1 MKRFTVAVILALGVA
16 GHAQAQSSPST
27 ATAQQ
32 SSASTSTAQGTIQFS
47 QTPEHTDQ
55 TVRNV
60 SAPILGSYAFAAS
73 QLSCSSTTQGG
84 FAVAGFSGVFGSS
97 KSQAD
102 CVLEVAAAETVR
114 QSTVTDDKDTKAK
127 LQRAAMNI
135 RCQIS
140 PEIYQAMQ
148 DAGLECS
155 RKPKDMVSRTDDQ
168 PTSTKVAGN

>member
-1 MKRFTVAVILALGVA
+1 MKRITAVFILALGVI
-16 GHAQAQSSPST
+16 GHAQAETSS
-27 ATAQQ
+27 ATASQQ
-32 SSASTSTAQGTIQFS
+32 SAATSTAQGTIEFS
-47 QTPEHTDQ
+47 QSPADTSSTI
-55 TVRNV
+55 RNV
-60 SAPILGSYAFAAS
+60 SAPVLGSYAFAAS

-140 PEIYQAMQ
+140 TEVYQAMQ

-155 RKPKDMVSRTDDQ
+155 RKPKDIASRTDDQ
-168 PTSTKVAGN
+168 PTSAKVAGN

>member
-1 MKRFTVAVILALGVA
+1 MKRITVALILASGVI
-16 GHAQAQSSPST
+16 GHAQAQSATS
-27 ATAQQ
+27 ATASQQ
-32 SSASTSTAQGTIQFS
+32 SAATSTAQGSIQFS
-47 QTPEHTDQ
+47 QTPADTHETIN
-55 TVRNV
+55 NV
-60 SAPILGSYAFAAS
+60 SAPVLGSYAFAAS

-114 QSTVTDDKDTKAK
+114 QSTVTEDKDTKAK

-135 RCQIS
+135 RCVIS
-140 PEIYQAMQ
+140 DEIYQAMQ

-168 PTSTKVAGN
+168 PASTRVASN

>member
-1 MKRFTVAVILALGVA
+1 MKKITVALILALGVA
-16 GHAQAQSSPST
+16 VHAQAET
-27 ATAQQ
+27 ATATSSQQ
-32 SSASTSTAQGTIQFS
+32 SAASSTAQGTIQFS
-47 QTPEHTDQ
+47 QSPADTSS

-60 SAPILGSYAFAAS
+60 SAPVLGSYAFAAS

-114 QSTVTDDKDTKAK
+114 QSTVTEDKDTKSK

-155 RKPKDMVSRTDDQ
+155 RKPKDMASRTDDQ
-168 PTSTKVAGN
+168 PISTKIAGN